1 MAAGVLSILIGAR
14 SARIE
19 VRLLDSYLRA
29 VNVSGTRHVLL
40 KDIAGIMP
48 DKPLRGRLS
57 LRLSDTLIPLVI
69 EASPHSGKAREALCK
84 KTQEALAAR

>member
-14 SARIE
+14 SARTE
-19 VRLLDSYLRA
+19 VRLLDSHLRV
-29 VNVSGTRHVLL
+29 VNVSGTRQVLL
-40 KDIAGIMP
+40 KDIVGIMP
-48 DKPLRGRLS
+48 DKSLRGRLS

-69 EASPHSGKAREALCK
+69 EASPRSGKACEALRS